1 MSAHGK
7 RYRAARESIDR
18 EEAYTP
24 LAAVRLLKDSPAAKF
39 DETVEVHF
47 RLGLNVRHADEQL
60 RGTIMLPHGIG
71 KDVRVAVFAEG
82 EKAREAEDAGADIV
96 GSGDLAT
103 KIEGGFLD
111 FDVAIAT
118 PDQMSVVGKLGRVL
132 GPRGLMPNPKTGT
145 VTMDVDQGRFRREGR
160 QAGVP
165 HRPWRQRPPSDRQ
178 AELRRARVA
187 RELRRPRRG
196 DRPGQAVRR
205 EGPLHPADHAHDDNG
220 PGHPR
225 RFDHHSRHRRGA
237 GGSYSLGLATNDSR
251 RRPSAALHERRSDRG
266 RFRQRVQRPTEPAVS
281 GFRRSGGNDV
291 LKTDKERI
299 VEELAAEL
307 GSAETLIVADYRG
320 LTNKQLEALRD
331 QLLPHGARFRIV
343 KNTLTRRAAEQ
354 AGADALLVMLEGPT
368 AIAFIESSGDPA
380 AVAKA
385 LAATAKE
392 TNVLTLRG
400 GMLEGKSLTGEEVDR
415 LATLPPL
422 DVLRGQLVGAIV
434 APITQLLALVSA
446 PLRDLH
452 GLIDARIAQLEEQGE
467 VVGPVAE
474 AAVETAEPATE
485 EAEQSPPA
493 AEEGLSAAEPQEARA
508 PEDSAAADAAD
519 PEPEDT
525 ETTNQAEDQQEE
537 EDNGN

>member
-1 MSAHGK
+1 M
-7 RYRAARESIDR
+7 
-18 EEAYTP
+18 
-24 LAAVRLLKDSPAAKF
+24 
-39 DETVEVHF
+39 
-47 RLGLNVRHADEQL
+47 
-60 RGTIMLPHGIG
+60 
-71 KDVRVAVFAEG
+71 
-82 EKAREAEDAGADIV
+82 
-96 GSGDLAT
+96 
-103 KIEGGFLD
+103 
-111 FDVAIAT
+111 
-118 PDQMSVVGKLGRVL
+118 
-132 GPRGLMPNPKTGT
+132 
-145 VTMDVDQGRFRREGR
+145 
-160 QAGVP
+160 
-165 HRPWRQRPPSDRQ
+165 
-178 AELRRARVA
+178 
-187 RELRRPRRG
+187 
-196 DRPGQAVRR
+196 
-205 EGPLHPADHAHDDNG
+205 
-220 PGHPR
+220 
-225 RFDHHSRHRRGA
+225 
-237 GGSYSLGLATNDSR
+237 
-251 RRPSAALHERRSDRG
+251 
-266 RFRQRVQRPTEPAVS
+266 
-281 GFRRSGGNDV
+281 

-331 QLLPHGARFRIV
+331 QLLEHGARFRIV

-415 LATLPPL
+415 LATLPPV
-422 DVLRGQLVGAIV
+422 DILRGQLVGAIV

-485 EAEQSPPA
+485 EAEQSPPSA
-493 AEEGLSAAEPQEARA
+493 DEGLDSDEPVADA
-508 PEDSAAADAAD
+508 DTPSDSASAESDD
-519 PEPEDT
+519 SEEIEHT
-525 ETTNQAEDQQEE
+525 EQTDSEEE
-537 EDNGN
+537 EDNGD